1 MAEGNTIERV
11 QVEIEASVKGT
22 NAVFSQLEKNLTTL
36 KTALNSID
44 VSKLEQIR
52 KSTTNLSVN
61 TSGMSKSEREISK
74 SVNSIKQALAGLN
87 SYKNAALGGDSS
99 SLTSFNRRVV
109 SIQSSVDILREK
121 ISQLAKPV
129 PTEAFTKLKAEEE
142 ATEAKIS
149 ELKAK
154 IQDVTSGNV
163 TMSGD
168 QFQQLKND
176 LTEAEAKLADVSAK
190 QQDLIN
196 SGESH
201 TDPFASYRDS
211 LEQVQQA
218 LSDTKAEVESAT
230 ATMETDA
237 PTIDTSNVSSGLSD
251 VAEKA
256 SLAASSL
263 LKMSAS
269 AIKSGISNIV
279 SNLKKM
285 KSTLSD
291 IGGKASGAVHTGFTK
306 ILKYGFGIR
315 SMYVLF
321 RRLKQAIKDSF
332 TELQNSGAFYQ
343 TTRANVEAL
352 KTSLTTLKY
361 QFGAAF
367 EPIFNTVAPALQT
380 LINYLVA
387 VMNTLSAF
395 IAKLTGKST
404 YSKAVASTA
413 AIASNTGS
421 AAGSAKELN
430 KQLQGFDELNNLT
443 SNSGSG
449 GGGGGGSSSDASN
462 VTYVEESVDNA
473 LTSFWNSLANDIKNG
488 DWYSVG
494 STISEKLQEVLNS
507 INWDS
512 IYSKAINFGSGLA
525 NFLNGLFKV
534 DNNGNSVFSSLG
546 GTIASALNTAFKAL
560 NSFGTT
566 FDWSE
571 FGKSIGTGITNF
583 FKTANFGEWGDT
595 VHTWIAGILDAGI
608 ALLANTDFKEIGK
621 KLADFLNGLQVSDI
635 ASKLFTFAKSL
646 VSGIA
651 EAISSLWNNADL
663 QTKIGLAIAGMLV
676 AGNLTGLSAS
686 LGGALTSY
694 FLTNPIVLGK
704 VALAITEFTLVFDTA
719 REGFGD
725 WADYF
730 GDTELSDYYKNFTWS
745 EFWNTITNN
754 GEGIDT
760 AEISEAWGDMCYD
773 YFNPLFEAIDGWID
787 KLKEKISSL
796 DLVQTFKNLTNK
808 IKAAWNGAQS
818 GNDNGY
824 STGYNGAPS
833 DVAERLDYQARTEY
847 WNEQGSNIVDGI
859 KEGIK
864 LSLVTNP
871 FTAPIVLLYEAIKN
885 AIADKFDSHSPAKAM
900 YEDGKNIFDGIIEGF
915 IEAMSNFSFS
925 DLMNTVKDKFTNTS
939 TVKTDGTAK
948 GDFSNVS
955 DLLHSGKTTTTW
967 NIKTKFSGGL
977 TSKSD
982 YSTFYDDVFN
992 INQNLVDKDASYDID
1007 ITGDASNSADLTTI
1021 KDRMKDLTTNWKGTS
1036 ANLGVSSDIDKA
1048 DGYLNKLSTTKSS
1061 WVGTTAKFESTFTNF
1076 DTDSKAKTGK
1086 TQIENFKKNV
1096 WTDQT
1101 ANFKTKFDSL
1111 SGKDDGIKKFSEK
1124 WPKYSKEATFKT
1136 TLTGAATNADGFTNL
1151 GKAFENL
1158 NNFKTGTKEATYKVT
1173 TSGATSEEM
1182 RSYADAQ
1189 WYLDQWWKG
1198 GSHTASYSIDFSGD
1212 ASGVKTTVN
1221 NIIDQL
1227 NNAVSRA
1234 GMKGVS
1240 IPHVTA
1246 TGGIFTAAANRIIG
1260 EDGAEAVVPL
1270 EKNLGW
1276 LKVMSNMMLDGLAD
1290 ASKLRMAS
1298 PASLTSNIVS
1308 DTYTPTNDTSELVR
1322 EQNALLREQNGLLRQ
1337 IAQKNVSISSHDVFN
1352 ATRTEANNYYN
1363 RTGNSPFLI

>member
-44 VSKLEQIR
+44 VSKLEQIK

-109 SIQSSVDILREK
+109 SIQSSIDVLREK

-154 IQDVTSGNV
+154 IQEVTSGNV
-163 TMSGD
+163 SMSGD

-251 VAEKA
+251 IAEKA

-512 IYSKAINFGSGLA
+512 IYQKAINFGSGLA

-583 FKTANFGEWGDT
+583 FKTADFGEWGDT

-608 ALLANTDFKEIGK
+608 ALLANTDFKEIGEK
-621 KLADFLNGLQVSDI
+621 IADFLNGLQVSDI

-725 WADYF
+725 WADFF
-730 GDTELSDYYKNFTWS
+730 GDTDLSSYYKNFTWS

-760 AEISEAWGDMCYD
+760 SEISEAWGDMCYD

-787 KLKEKISSL
+787 NLKEKINSL

-808 IKAAWNGAQS
+808 IKAAWNGAN
-818 GNDNGY
+818 GNGNGY

-833 DVAERLDYQARTEY
+833 DVAEKLDEQARSEY
-847 WNEQGSNIVDGI
+847 WKEQGAYIVDGI
-859 KEGIK
+859 KEGIV
-864 LSLVTNP
+864 LSLKTNP
-871 FTAPIVLLYEAIKN
+871 FTAPIVLLYEAIRDAIKN
-885 AIADKFDSHSPAKAM
+885 KFEIDSPAKAM
-900 YEDGKNIFDGIIEGF
+900 YDMGKYIFLGIIEGF
-915 IEAMSNFSFS
+915 KEEMSNFGFD
-925 DLMNTVKDKFTNTS
+925 DLVNYVKEKLTNTS
-939 TVKTDGTAK
+939 TVKTGGTAK

-992 INQNLVDKDASYDID
+992 INQNLVDKDANYDID

-1021 KDRMKDLTTNWKGTS
+1021 KTRMTDLTSSWNGKNAS
-1036 ANLGVSSDIDKA
+1036 LNVSSDVDKA
-1048 DGYLNKLSTTKSS
+1048 DGYVSKFNEVRGKWTD
-1061 WVGTTAKFESTFTNF
+1061 TTANFKTTFTNF

-1096 WTDQT
+1096 WTDKT
-1101 ANFKTKFDSL
+1101 ANFKTKVESL
-1111 SGKDDGIKKFSEK
+1111 SGKDDGIKKFSEQ

-1136 TLTGAATNADGFTNL
+1136 TLTGAATNADGFTKL
-1151 GKAFENL
+1151 GSAFESL
-1158 NNFKTGTKEATYKVT
+1158 NNFKAETKEATYKVT

-1270 EKNLGW
+1270 EKNTGW

>member
-22 NAVFSQLEKNLTTL
+22 NAVFAQLEKNLNTL

-99 SLTSFNRRVV
+99 SLTSFNRRVI
-109 SIQSSVDILREK
+109 SIQSSIDVLREK

-154 IQDVTSGNV
+154 IQEVTSGNV

-176 LTEAEAKLADVSAK
+176 LSEAEAKLADVSEK

-211 LEQVQQA
+211 LDQVQQA
-218 LSDTKAEVESAT
+218 LSDTKAEVDSAT

-256 SLAASSL
+256 SLAASNL

-512 IYSKAINFGSGLA
+512 IYQKAINFGSGLA

-583 FKTANFGEWGDT
+583 FKTADFGEWGDT

-608 ALLANTDFKEIGK
+608 AILANTDFEEIGEK
-621 KLADFLNGLQVSDI
+621 IADFLNGLQVSDI

-651 EAISSLWNNADL
+651 EAISSLWSNSDL

-725 WADYF
+725 LADYF

-760 AEISEAWGDMCYD
+760 SEISEAWGDMCYD
-773 YFNPLFEAIDGWID
+773 YFNPLFEEIDSWID
-787 KLKEKISSL
+787 NLKEKINSL

-833 DVAERLDYQARTEY
+833 DVAERLDYQTKVKY

-859 KEGIK
+859 AEGIK
-864 LSLVTNP
+864 ISLITNP
-871 FTAPIVLLYEAIKN
+871 FTAPIVLLYDAIKN

-915 IEAMSNFSFS
+915 IEAMTSFSFD
-925 DLMNTVKDKFTNTS
+925 DLMSTVKEKFTNTS
-939 TVKTDGTAK
+939 TVKTGKTAK
-948 GDFSNVS
+948 GNFSNAS

-982 YSTFYDDVFN
+982 YSTFYDDVFK
-992 INQNLVDKDASYDID
+992 INQNLVDKDANYDID

-1021 KDRMKDLTTNWKGTS
+1021 KDRMKDLTTN
-1036 ANLGVSSDIDKA
+1036 
-1048 DGYLNKLSTTKSS
+1048 

-1086 TQIENFKKNV
+1086 TQIENFKKV
-1096 WTDQT
+1096 WKGTKASFT
-1101 ANFKTKFDSL
+1101 ASVDSL
-1111 SGKDDGIKKFSEK
+1111 SGKDSGIKTFSEK

-1198 GSHTASYSIDFSGD
+1198 GSHTATYSIDFSGD

-1227 NNAVSRA
+1227 NNAIGRA

-1270 EKNLGW
+1270 EKNTGW

-1352 ATRTEANNYYN
+1352 ATRTEANNFYN